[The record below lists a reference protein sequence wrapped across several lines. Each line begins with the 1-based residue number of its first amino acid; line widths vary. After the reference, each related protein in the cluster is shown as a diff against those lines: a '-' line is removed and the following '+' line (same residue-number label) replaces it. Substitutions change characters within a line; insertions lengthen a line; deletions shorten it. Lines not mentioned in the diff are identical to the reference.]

1 MRKRYAVSENT
12 LSFGPLIQRGLFAAI
27 AAFCLMMLFSERS
40 ENGLAASVRATLVDG
55 LVPVL
60 DVLSTPV
67 AAWDAATQS
76 VADMMSVYEE
86 NQQLKAENQKL
97 LQWYS
102 TAIKLQ
108 SENDALKELAHYQPK
123 QANSY
128 VTAKVVGDI
137 GNSLSQRV
145 LINAGT
151 EQGVQKHQAVMNESG
166 LIGRVIS
173 VGATSAEILLMTDV
187 NSRLPVV
194 SESSGLRSILA
205 GNHTELPHLAFSE
218 SRKSPTLGEVVTT
231 AADGDL
237 FAAGVPVG
245 KIFSQED
252 GKSYIRPFVDLDSI
266 RYVQVVSYNASSAT
280 P

>member
-1 MRKRYAVSENT
+1 MRKRYAASENT
-12 LSFGPLIQRGLFAAI
+12 LSFGPLFQRGLFAVIAI
-27 AAFCLMMLFSERS
+27 FCLMMLFSQRS
-40 ENGLAASVRATLVDG
+40 ENGLAQSVRATLVDG

-67 AAWDAATQS
+67 AAWNSATQS

-97 LQWYS
+97 VQWYS

-108 SENDALKELAHYQPK
+108 SENDSLKELTHYQPK

-137 GNSLSQRV
+137 GNILSQRV

-151 EQGVQKHQAVMNESG
+151 DQGVQKHQAVMNESG
-166 LIGRVIS
+166 LIGRVMS
-173 VGATSAEILLMTDV
+173 AGKTSAEILLMTDV

-194 SESSGLRSILA
+194 SESTGLRSILA
-205 GNHTELPHLAFSE
+205 GNHTELPHLAFSA
-218 SRKSPTLGEVVTT
+218 SRKSPKLGEVVTT

-237 FAAGVPVG
+237 FAAGIPVG

-252 GKSYIRPFVDLDSI
+252 GKSYIRPFVDLERI
-266 RYVQVVSYNASSAT
+266 RYVQVVDFNTAPAK